1 MTPQAAIAQ
10 CRAAY
15 TETFEAFRQADPEGL
30 ISNSEELRV
39 LCASAYKSAMPPLT
53 DWVSIRAHIA
63 CVSQALLLGV
73 LTDSEAKTLM
83 FTAQTQL
90 STWAKEE
97 KHK

>member
-1 MTPQAAIAQ
+1 MTPAAAIAK

-15 TETFEAFRQADPEGL
+15 TDTFEAFRSADPSGQ
-30 ISNSEELRV
+30 ISNADELRI
-39 LCASAYKSAMPPLT
+39 LCASAYKSAMPALT
-53 DWVSIRAHIA
+53 DWTAIRAHIA

-73 LTDSEAKTLM
+73 LSDSEAKTLM

-90 STWAKEE
+90 STFAKEE